1 MLIVQLNPHLLNRP
15 NVIITPHSAFYSD
28 ESFEELRRKTAIEAK
43 RIILGQK
50 TRNCVNKTLLPTSHP
65 YYSPV

>member
-28 ESFEELRRKTAIEAK
+28 ESFEELRRKTTMEAK
-43 RIILGQK
+43 LILLG
-50 TRNCVNKTLLPTSHP
+50 
-65 YYSPV
+65 